1 MTNIC
6 RAGLILSIAILY
18 LAVGVPPATAL
29 TPQEVIAKVQAQYD
43 KSSGFK
49 AWFKQETRLK
59 GSSQGDVA
67 EGLVHF
73 QKPLKMRWEYKTP
86 PAQRKDVISDGK
98 QVWIYQPQ
106 DRLVMVYPLKQVL
119 RSDLVMRFFSGI
131 GQLSQEF
138 NISWHRPPKE
148 GSPYVIDLTPIKS
161 QMELKDLI
169 LTIDPTTYRVEGLH
183 FSNALGEETRFAFS
197 GIQMD
202 FKASPGFYTFT
213 PPPGVQ
219 VVKETPSS

>member
-1 MTNIC
+1 MINIC
-6 RAGLILSIAILY
+6 RAGLILWATILY
-18 LAVGVPPATAL
+18 LAAAVLPAAAQ

-43 KSSGFK
+43 KSGGFK

-59 GSSQGDVA
+59 GSSQGDMA

-86 PAQRKDVISDGK
+86 PAQRKDVISDGS

-106 DRLVMVYPLKQVL
+106 DRIVMVYPLKQVL
-119 RSDLVMRFFSGI
+119 RSDLVMRFFSGM

-138 NISWHRPPKE
+138 KISWHRPPGE
-148 GSPYVIDLTPIKS
+148 GSPYSLNLKPVKP
-161 QMELKDLI
+161 QMELKDLT
-169 LTIDPTTYRVEGLH
+169 LTVDPITYRVEGLA
-183 FSNALGEETRFAFS
+183 FSNALGEETRFTFS

-219 VVKETPSS
+219 VVKETPG